1 MSYLDNFHA
10 AENNQRADVRK
21 IININKCKGEISDCE
36 HLNDLA
42 VIMEEYMESN
52 LDFDKMD
59 IRWILNNFLHLI
71 SEHDDDDEFE
81 SIYNKICAT
90 NCNILHCNVFLRNHR
105 NRNKIRKN
113 DKCFSELFKT
123 TDDTIIAKMQILD
136 KIHCHYVHC
145 YDIGHR
151 LTSKERETIS
161 TQKRTNDLIKL
172 LSLKHKEYHRS
183 HEKLQR
189 FTKSKFVSTIDT
201 HTISQNQKLDTENIQ
216 MYDFGIEFEY
226 DYDIKNKYNSFK
238 KELTSN
244 KSNKISLAQFNIE
257 RNKATLYFNSTY
269 CQQTMMFV
277 NKYRRK
283 EHFVITIQHILS
295 LLIYCNYDVLQHEF
309 SKTYRAIY
317 KNESKQSIIKRH
329 SEFYFL
335 GKYLKE
341 AVHRLGL
348 SITQGN
354 VISFYHG
361 ISEYLL
367 FPLGERN
374 EIKVPLSTSS
384 QIAVAVNF
392 TAYNNGLIVEF
403 VDHYHSTRNVNL
415 SVSWCSD
422 YGNESE
428 HLFVQ
433 NRASLQFDNIIDTRI
448 RYEFGEI
455 LEGINLLN
463 NLYVSYEKC
472 DERKE
477 KVAIKLIK
485 HETKMEEWKDLHIY
499 AQRLFH
505 EYCTNRDDYARINWK
520 GISAE
525 YPLIRRLFSSG
536 KYDGVNIGFWNA
548 LHPKL
553 KRMHIYYMQICP
565 LLLEDILNHFTAN
578 KTSMIDS
585 VEFFKSVEI
594 PDHRIDGIVEKYKN
608 EFEHIG
614 FSLTYQTM
622 HSCVSIKRL

>member
-1 MSYLDNFHA
+1 
-10 AENNQRADVRK
+10 
-21 IININKCKGEISDCE
+21 
-36 HLNDLA
+36 
-42 VIMEEYMESN
+42 
-52 LDFDKMD
+52 MD

-201 HTISQNQKLDTENIQ
+201 HTISQNQKLDDEKKCDDTENIQ
-216 MYDFGIEFEY
+216 MYDFGIKFKY
-226 DYDIKNKYNSFK
+226 DYDRDVKNKYNSFK
-238 KELTSN
+238 QELTSN
-244 KSNKISLAQFNIE
+244 QTSIISLAQFNIE
-257 RNKATLYFNSTY
+257 RNKATLYFNSAH
-269 CQQTMMFV
+269 CQ
-277 NKYRRK
+277 KILIK
-283 EHFVITIQHILS
+283 EKWKNYMVITCTLEHILS
-295 LLIYCNYDVLQHEF
+295 VLIYCNYDVLQHEF

-341 AVHRLGL
+341 AVYRLG
-348 SITQGN
+348 IDINKGN
-354 VISFYHG
+354 VKCFYHG
-361 ISEYLL
+361 ISEHLI
-367 FPLGERN
+367 FPLGRWDA
-374 EIKVPLSTSS
+374 IYVPLSTSS
-384 QIAVAVNF
+384 QIEVAVNF
-392 TAYNNGLIVEF
+392 TGNNGLIVEF
-403 VDHYHSTRNVNL
+403 VRNFGPNSNL

-433 NRASLQFDNIIDTRI
+433 NNGSLRFDNIIDTGI
-448 RYEFGEI
+448 GYEFRDI
-455 LEGINLLN
+455 LGGINSLN
-463 NLYVSYEKC
+463 HLYGLKEEY
-472 DERKE
+472 DERKDN
-477 KVAIKLIK
+477 VAINLVK
-485 HETKMEEWKDLHIY
+485 HETGMEEWKDLHIY

-505 EYCTNRDDYARINWK
+505 EYCTNIGSVYIDWK
-520 GISAE
+520 DILSE
-525 YPLIRRLFSSG
+525 YPLFQGLLSSK
-536 KYDGVNIGFWNA
+536 KYDGLNIGLLNV
-548 LHPKL
+548 LYPNLNK
-553 KRMHIYYMQICP
+553 IEINCMQICP
-565 LLLEDILNHFTAN
+565 SLFGDILNHFTAN
-578 KTSMIDS
+578 KTSMIHI
-585 VEFFKSVEI
+585 VFFYHSG
-594 PDHRIDGIVEKYKN
+594 DGIDGIVAKYKN

-614 FSLTYQTM
+614 FSLTYQTKN
-622 HSCVSIKRL
+622 SVVSIKRY